1 MRFDHFE
8 RSYDDILKDEAS
20 HAEPAREPVP
30 DGTHD
35 FEIRK
40 VRFVEKVGKTVIDFA
55 TASGSYEFVTMW
67 LDPKEQD
74 DHDSA
79 MKILH
84 ALGLPP
90 QTEFNDKLIG
100 RFVSL
105 TTKRNVKNGEQQ
117 YDKHGKAKVWINEID
132 RSKLEIEQSN
142 PKPDR
147 APQTPAAKVAA
158 ARGDE
163 AGGDDDIPFMWMLPF
178 ALAVASMGGLA

>member
-8 RSYDDILKDEAS
+8 RSYDDILKEEAS

-40 VRFVEKVGKTVIDFA
+40 VRFMEKYGKIVIDFA
-55 TASGSYEFVTMW
+55 TASGTYDFVTMW
-67 LDPKEQD
+67 LDPKEKD
-74 DHDSA
+74 DHDTA

-84 ALGLPP
+84 ALGLP
-90 QTEFNDKLIG
+90 QNAEFSDKLVG
-100 RFVSL
+100 RLVSL
-105 TTKRNVKNGEQQ
+105 TTKRHVKNGEQQ
-117 YDKHGKAKVWINEID
+117 YDKHGKAKVYVNGIAP
-132 RSKLEIEQSN
+132 SKLEIEQPK

-147 APQTPAAKVAA
+147 APQTAAAKVAA

-163 AGGDDDIPFMWMLPF
+163 AGGGDDIPC
-178 ALAVASMGGLA
+178 